1 MAVEGARND
10 PDLKWQ
16 ESVTMGS
23 QQNTRF
29 GRRTAVLKDAFARD
43 DELREYLERIAKLTY
58 LPVARTGEA
67 TQITEYAPGEYY
79 DFHWDTN
86 LEVARL
92 ATYLLYI
99 ADIPEG
105 EGGETSF
112 PLLTA
117 ARRSSV

>member
-1 MAVEGARND
+1 
-10 PDLKWQ
+10 
-16 ESVTMGS
+16 MGS

-92 ATYLLYI
+92 AAFLLYI

-112 PLLTA
+112 PLLTS